1 MTMNSWHDDVRT
13 LDATAPSGS
22 ITFDLR
28 ARASGPLMRI
38 LGAEGRSLAL
48 RLADS
53 RLLYEVRLPE
63 RRSTLD
69 AEDVRGLDDGQWHSV
84 ALTAGARGTRLYIDG
99 YQAFCGTTTAFL
111 SDLGALEG
119 LELGGAGARIESFT
133 VHPQV
138 LSAREV
144 LALARPAV
152 PEVEFAASALSAHDV
167 ARLAGLRRGSLSLRF
182 RSRGRGQHGV
192 ILAASGRG
200 STLSLAVGPRGLT
213 YRLSAEGEG
222 RDGAA
227 GGERVVEA
235 PGQWSQGQWHDV
247 ALVVGH
253 GAVDLYVDGF
263 REAHSPGEFFLGDVE
278 GLERI
283 VVGQDDHGV
292 RLAGEVARAGIHTR
306 ILNDAQVKR
315 LSGVDPIETDAV
327 FDRGYAG
334 SASYRIP
341 SILTLASGTVLAAA
355 DQRVSSPNDAPNDIN
370 LVVRRSLDGGWTW
383 QEPTTVIDC
392 PGTGQDAAN
401 VIDSCMVQDP
411 GTGRIH
417 LLIDHFPG
425 GIGQPHCWASVGF
438 DERGRMLLR
447 DRQEV
452 RYALEPDGAVVG
464 IEGEATPWRVDAD
477 GGITHQGSPAGNI
490 ALAPG
495 AEPDQELHMIP
506 TSYLLHLHSD
516 DDGRTWSEP
525 RHLNPQVKEPWMRFL
540 GTGPGNGI
548 ALRHGEHRGRLV
560 IPVYFNN
567 EANWL
572 AMCAT
577 VLYSDDHGETWS
589 LGRTPNAGRPTG
601 DGALDPAAFTDE
613 AYSLHEATVVER
625 RDGTLMML
633 MRNQGPAGRVAVA
646 LSQDGGSTW
655 GQVAFDEDLPEIWC
669 QPNAITLAS
678 PAGQDRVVFA
688 NASLMLPYRGCG
700 VLRLSL
706 DGGRTWHRSRTLNP
720 GHHVYQCLC
729 ALPDGA
735 LGVLWENEY
744 QGLYLS
750 RVPLSWFGLDLEPVV
765 LPAAETRE
773 VEPA

>member
-1 MTMNSWHDDVRT
+1 MNSSHHDVHA
-13 LDATAPSGS
+13 LDATASRGS
-22 ITFDLR
+22 ITFDVR
-28 ARASGPLMRI
+28 ARASGPLLRL
-38 LGAEGRSLAL
+38 LGAEGRSLTL

-63 RRSTLD
+63 RHSTLD

-84 ALTAGARGTRLYIDG
+84 ALTAGPRGTRLYIDG

-111 SDLGALEG
+111 ADLGALED
-119 LELGGAGARIESFT
+119 LALGGAGAQIESFT
-133 VHPQV
+133 VHPGV
-138 LSAREV
+138 LSSREV

-152 PEVEFAASALSAHDV
+152 PEVEFAASDLSAYDV
-167 ARLAGLRRGSLSLRF
+167 ERLAGLRRGSLSLRF

-200 STLSLAVGPRGLT
+200 GALSLAVGPHGLT
-213 YRLSAEGEG
+213 YRLSA

-227 GGERVVEA
+227 SSERVVEA
-235 PGQWSQGQWHDV
+235 TGQWSQGQWHDV

-263 REAHSPGEFFLGDVE
+263 REAHSPGEFFLGDVQ

-283 VVGQDDHGV
+283 VVGQDHHGV

-315 LSGVDPIETDAV
+315 LSGVEPIETDAV
-327 FDRGYAG
+327 FDRGYRG

-341 SILTLASGTVLAAA
+341 SILALASGTVLAGA

-370 LVVRRSLDGGWTW
+370 FVVRRSLDGGVTW

-417 LLIDHFPG
+417 VLIDHFPG

-438 DERGRMLLR
+438 DEQGRMLLR
-447 DRQEV
+447 DRQEG

-464 IEGEATPWRVDAD
+464 MEGESTPWRVGAD
-477 GGITHQGSPAGNI
+477 GGITRQGSPAGNI

-495 AEPDQELHMIP
+495 ADPDQELGMIP
-506 TSYLLHLHSD
+506 TSYLLHLYSD

-589 LGRTPNAGRPTG
+589 LGRTPNTGRPTP

-613 AYSLHEATVVER
+613 AYSLHEATVIER
-625 RDGTLMML
+625 HDGSLMLL
-633 MRNQGPAGRVAVA
+633 MRNQAPEGRVAVA

-669 QPNAITLAS
+669 QPNAISLPS

-729 ALPDGA
+729 PLPDGA

-750 RVPLSWFGLDLEPVV
+750 RVPLSWFGLDLEP
-765 LPAAETRE
+765 AEVPSADPQE